1 MRRAS
6 GTAPRATHPYR
17 EAAARIEGETRVVT
31 YGRALFL
38 AQSFLVAWSLARI
51 VVDVSCRKIDAE
63 GIAAFVLC
71 ITLLPAILRRMT
83 SR

>member
-1 MRRAS
+1 M
-6 GTAPRATHPYR
+6 
-17 EAAARIEGETRVVT
+17 
-31 YGRALFL
+31 

-63 GIAAFVLC
+63 GFAAVILC
-71 ITLLPAILRRMT
+71 VTILPAILRGFS